1 MADSTSAGRVFPDG
15 SELFANPTWL
25 TMMLDSIN
33 DGVIA
38 TDMEGRVQYLNKAA
52 EQLTG
57 WSLREIAGRRIEDI
71 CQCMSVDGSPIAQCQ
86 LRKALA
92 ESAPQAKTSVLMKAR
107 DGRAVS
113 VEMSASPIIEG
124 GRMIGGVTSF
134 LGISQQQA
142 HLTSED
148 QALSGYLI
156 TAQEEER
163 RRVARE
169 LHDDFGQLTTLVEW
183 QVRQLTE
190 LLPASDEKSRELLS
204 SLDRHVC
211 ELERGIREMSHRLH
225 PTIIAELGLPAA
237 LKSLVRDFQNRGTN
251 VNLDAP
257 KTIGSISVELTTA
270 LYRIAQEA
278 LRNAVK
284 HAPGVAVSV
293 TLKRNDGELQLMIK
307 DAGPGFDLDLART
320 KHGLGLLSMKER
332 ARLAGA
338 TLSVSAS
345 PGEGTVV
352 LVRVP
357 QPMAA

>member
-1 MADSTSAGRVFPDG
+1 MADSPSAGRVFPDG

-38 TDMEGRVQYLNKAA
+38 TDTEGRVQYLNKSA

-57 WSLREIAGRRIEDI
+57 WNLREIAGRRIEDI
-71 CQCMSVDGSPIAQCQ
+71 CQCMSADGVPLAQCR
-86 LRKALA
+86 LRAALA
-92 ESAPQAKTSVLMKAR
+92 ESAPQAKTRVLMKTR
-107 DGRAVS
+107 DGRAVFI
-113 VEMSASPIIEG
+113 EMSASPIIEG
-124 GRMIGGVTSF
+124 GRTIGGVTSF
-134 LGISQQQA
+134 VAVSAGLPLEA
-142 HLTSED
+142 SEA

-183 QVRQLTE
+183 QVQQLTE
-190 LLPASDEKSRELLS
+190 LLAVSDERSRELLR
-204 SLDRHVC
+204 SLDQHAC
-211 ELERGIREMSHRLH
+211 ELEKGIREMSHRLH

-237 LKSLVRDFQNRGTN
+237 LKSLVRDFQNRGAN
-251 VNLDAP
+251 VSLDAP
-257 KTIGSISVELTTA
+257 RTICPMTVDKTTA

-284 HAPGVAVSV
+284 HAPGAAVSV
-293 TLKRNDGELQLMIK
+293 TLKIEDGELLLMIK
-307 DAGPGFDLDLART
+307 DAGPGFDPALART
-320 KHGLGLLSMKER
+320 TNGLGLLSMKER
-332 ARLAGA
+332 ARLVGG
-338 TLSVSAS
+338 TLLLNAA
-345 PGEGTVV
+345 PAEGTVV

-357 QPMAA
+357 QSTAA